1 MMCKCV
7 LFFVAGAHK
16 RLLKNKLRISGSL
29 WKNYAAQIFL
39 SRKTFLLVFFFFI
52 MISTKKKQQAKQE
65 TFYGRKCQ
73 IRACLKEC
81 FMEGVFSAQNPKMF
95 LWPI

>member
-39 SRKTFLLVFFFFI
+39 SRKTFLLVFLFHHD
-52 MISTKKKQQAKQE
+52 KHEKKQHAKQE